1 MRHTGDVAISPDDR
15 AAFAERLRLQLQ
27 ARYRSHSVSVDAAR
41 FGLRVAGPGVD
52 VTLGLAA
59 LHDATLREPQRT
71 SALIADFVRAAEAQL
86 QPRPGAGFSLARV
99 LWCVR
104 SRGYLDDLSRSAELL
119 RRDVGGDIVAFV
131 AETLPGSIM
140 RGIPRGDWEQAG
152 HDDAAVAAAADRNT
166 AARFASVAE
175 RVRSSER
182 IPRDGWQYA
191 GDVLFAGSAVLVPE
205 VLHAFA
211 DKAGG
216 DVLLGIP
223 DRALLLAV
231 PAAAPGAER
240 FPRRVQQAFRDA
252 MTPVSRDILVT
263 DGTSISLAQRDNRR
277 RRGPALM
284 AWLQD

>member
-1 MRHTGDVAISPDDR
+1 MTAPTPDDR
-15 AAFAERLRLQLQ
+15 AAFAERLRVQLA
-27 ARYRSHSVSVDAAR
+27 ARYRDQTVSVDPAR
-41 FGLRVAGPGVD
+41 FALRLTGGGV
-52 VTLGLAA
+52 
-59 LHDATLREPQRT
+59 DATLPLTPLHSATVREPQRT

-86 QPRPGAGFSLARV
+86 TPRPGAGFALARV

-104 SRGYLDDLSRSAELL
+104 SRAYLDDLSRAGELL
-119 RRDVGGDIVAFV
+119 RRDLAGDVVAFV
-131 AETLPGSIM
+131 AEALPGSIM
-140 RGIPRGDWEQAG
+140 RGIPRGDWESRGITAEE
-152 HDDAAVAAAADRNT
+152 VAAAADRNT

-175 RVRSSER
+175 RVRASDR
-182 IPRDGWQYA
+182 VPADGWQYA
-191 GDVLFAGSAVLVPE
+191 GDTLFAASAVMVPD
-205 VLHAFA
+205 VLRAFV

-252 MTPVSRDILVT
+252 MTPVSRDVLIT
-263 DGTSISLAQRDNRR
+263 DGTGVRFAGRESRR
-277 RRGPALM
+277 RRGPQLM